1 MTFSLCFSKILCVI
15 NLKIL
20 YNVLLLMT
28 TYSWE
33 NRNMVLLL
41 DLDVSPHIKLL
52 KALLSLLDLED
63 YRK

>member
-1 MTFSLCFSKILCVI
+1 MIFSLCFSKILCII

-20 YNVLLLMT
+20 YNVLELMT
-28 TYSWE
+28 NYSWE
-33 NRNMVLLL
+33 NRNMVLWL
-41 DLDVSPHIKLL
+41 DLAMSPHIKLL